1 LKIFYLNISKRES
14 VRFSKITKDKN
25 PIHIDRQVGLDSV
38 FRKNISHGVLLVLKI
53 LNEINKCKTFLI
65 GDYSI
70 FINFIKPIFFDEKIL
85 IKYCLNSN
93 KYNFIAE
100 QNKQKICV
108 IEIKHN
114 NKKIEEIQTFNFY
127 KNSKNFRLKFRN
139 NSVLKF
145 KNELKN
151 LQNLLCNISYY
162 VGMIK
167 PGKNGILNSIEINKL
182 NTIENKYSQMLIN
195 TKKIDRRYNLY
206 NNQLF
211 YKKYRGSFFSS
222 ERPEYKIIKY
232 KNNLKLKKI
241 INKICKDV
249 IIISGSSGLG
259 ESLLNIVKDNKK
271 IKIIST
277 YSTRK
282 PKKNLGKNVFFKKI
296 SFPKDLLKLVKII
309 NKLNYPYVFYFAS
322 PSINFGTKLSTKN
335 EKLYKE
341 VFVKIPM
348 KILYNSNKNISK
360 FIYPSTTNIDY
371 NINAAYSKVKIEAE
385 KKLKQFS
392 NCFIYRF
399 DKLYS
404 KNTLSLQ
411 NSNIINI
418 QKLLNRKPELL
429 YKFFK

>member
-151 LQNLLCNISYY
+151 LQNLLRI
-162 VGMIK
+162 
-167 PGKNGILNSIEINKL
+167 
-182 NTIENKYSQMLIN
+182 
-195 TKKIDRRYNLY
+195 
-206 NNQLF
+206 
-211 YKKYRGSFFSS
+211 
-222 ERPEYKIIKY
+222 
-232 KNNLKLKKI
+232 
-241 INKICKDV
+241 
-249 IIISGSSGLG
+249 
-259 ESLLNIVKDNKK
+259 
-271 IKIIST
+271 
-277 YSTRK
+277 
-282 PKKNLGKNVFFKKI
+282 
-296 SFPKDLLKLVKII
+296 
-309 NKLNYPYVFYFAS
+309 
-322 PSINFGTKLSTKN
+322 
-335 EKLYKE
+335 
-341 VFVKIPM
+341 
-348 KILYNSNKNISK
+348 
-360 FIYPSTTNIDY
+360 
-371 NINAAYSKVKIEAE
+371 
-385 KKLKQFS
+385 
-392 NCFIYRF
+392 
-399 DKLYS
+399 
-404 KNTLSLQ
+404 
-411 NSNIINI
+411 
-418 QKLLNRKPELL
+418 
-429 YKFFK
+429 